1 MQQLNPKLFDNNIL
15 KASVKHKLR
24 EIADAFLEYLKE
36 EGITLSIADIQ
47 FLGSNAGFDYHDNSD
62 IDLHIVADFESVT
75 CDTDLLQIA
84 LNAEKTR
91 FNQDYDITIKGIPVE
106 LYVEDVKAGT
116 NSNGIYSIKFD
127 KWIQFPKPEPNI
139 TINEYDENLA
149 QWRNIVTTALTYTDV
164 DMIQNVINRLYMMRK
179 NGLATEGRYSKGNLI
194 FKAIRNEGLLQQL
207 KDKRIE
213 LQSRQLTLE
222 SILNRRRHS
231 NGK

>member
-1 MQQLNPKLFDNNIL
+1 MQELNPKLFDNNVL
-15 KASVKHKLR
+15 KASVKYKLQ
-24 EIADAFLEYLKE
+24 EIADAFLDYLKD
-36 EGITLSIADIQ
+36 EGLTLAIADIQ

-62 IDLHIVADFESVT
+62 IDLHIVADFEAVT
-75 CDTDLLQIA
+75 CDTALLQVA

-127 KWIQFPKPEPNI
+127 RWIQFPKPEPNI
-139 TINEYDENLA
+139 TIDEYDENLA
-149 QWRNIVTTALTYTDV
+149 EWRAIATKALVYTDI
-164 DMIQNVINRLYMMRK
+164 DMVQNVINRLYLMRK
-179 NGLATEGRYSKGNLI
+179 NGLATAGRYSKGNLI

-213 LQSRQLTLE
+213 LQSKQLTLE
-222 SILNRRRHS
+222 ALLRGGRT
-231 NGK
+231 NGQ